1 MELDL
6 HQLIRIA
13 RRRWWIV
20 VLLTVVAGG
29 SAYWN
34 VSREIPLYQATASI
48 VVNPG
53 AITGSSGSYTSLYD
67 SERIAA
73 TYVQLINTQPV
84 RDRVEASFGDER
96 VPGGVSA
103 SVIDG
108 TLLIQVSSVSEDP
121 ELAADT
127 ANAYVVAFQDFID
140 DQNQARVDQ
149 SRAGVDAQIDFLRKE
164 IDAIDASLATATGD
178 ARTDLQLQRQTYN
191 DMISQLETDAAKA
204 QMQAI
209 SASTFIEGVDPATD
223 GFQISPN
230 VSRTTMLGA
239 IVGMM
244 LAVGLIALLEYLDNT
259 VKGHTNIQHLTHA
272 PLLASIPIAQNVDK
286 GSRQIYTLIQPN
298 SGASEA
304 IRLLRA
310 NLSFAGVDHDIR
322 SITITSSV
330 EGEGKSTTAAN
341 LAVALA
347 TSGKAV
353 ALVDADLRKP
363 TLHRIF
369 GIQNGRGV
377 STFIAN
383 HSETIE
389 SVAERVALP
398 GLTFISCGPIPP
410 NPSEMLASPRFQ
422 QLIELLSSEYDM
434 VIVDSPPVLKASDAL
449 MVGSVTDGVLLIT
462 QHGRTRIDS
471 VTNSTA
477 QIHHSGTR
485 LIGVVVN
492 RVDKTSSN
500 YYGGGYYGTYQDPEE
515 TVVAQPM
522 SSP

>member
-20 VLLTVVAGG
+20 VLLAAVAGG

-34 VSREIPLYQATASI
+34 VSREIPLYQATASM

-53 AITGSSGSYTSLYD
+53 AITGSSGSYTSIYD

-73 TYVQLINTQPV
+73 TYVQLIGTQPV
-84 RDRVEASFGDER
+84 RDRVEASFGNDR

-103 SVIDG
+103 SAVEG
-108 TLLIQVSSVSEDP
+108 TLIIQISSVSEDP

-127 ANAYVVAFQDFID
+127 ANAYVVAFQDFIN
-140 DQNQARVDQ
+140 DQNQGRVEQARE
-149 SRAGVDAQIDFLRKE
+149 GVDTQIEFLQKE
-164 IDAIDASLATATGD
+164 IDTIDTSLATATGD
-178 ARTDLQLQRQTYN
+178 ARTDLQQQRQTYV
-191 DMISQLETDAAKA
+191 DMISQLETDAARA
-204 QMQAI
+204 QMQSI
-209 SASTFIEGVDPATD
+209 SASTFIEGVDPASE
-223 GFQISPN
+223 GVQISPN
-230 VSRTTMLGA
+230 VKRTTMLGA

-272 PLLASIPIAQNVDK
+272 PLLASIPIAQDVDK
-286 GSRQIYTLIQPN
+286 GSRQIYTLVQPN

-304 IRLLRA
+304 IRLLRT
-310 NLSFAGVDHDIR
+310 NLSFAGVDNDIR
-322 SITITSSV
+322 SIAVTSSL

-347 TSGKAV
+347 SSGKAV

-377 STFIAN
+377 STFVAN
-383 HSETIE
+383 HAETVE
-389 SVAERVALP
+389 SIAERVALP

-410 NPSEMLASPRFQ
+410 NPSEMLASPRFR
-422 QLIELLSSEYDM
+422 QLIERLTSEYDM
-434 VIVDSPPVLKASDAL
+434 VIVDTPPVLKASDAL
-449 MVGSVTDGVLLIT
+449 MVGSVTDGVLLIA

-471 VTNSTA
+471 VTSSSA

-500 YYGGGYYGTYQDPEE
+500 YYGGGYYGTYQAAAE
-515 TVVAQPM
+515 TVETQPV
-522 SSP
+522 SPH